1 MKQIF
6 QLVSIQL
13 KEFYREPGILFWA
26 FVFPIAMA
34 GVLGIAFKNR
44 GSEEVKIALL
54 ENSYQIEELQKIL
67 DSSSLQT
74 DKPDKKIESTNAAS
88 MNPNPTSLPSLK
100 FLILSK
106 EDAIRDLKR
115 GKLNVIVERTQD
127 GKIHFSF
134 DSDNPNGQ
142 RDYLL
147 ILAKIR
153 SGKIEFESQVDRLDS
168 KGTRYIDYLVPGMLA
183 MGVMNSCLW
192 GVGWNLIEMRMK
204 KLLRRMSATPMNK
217 LYFLL
222 SFFFTRLIVTAVE
235 SVILLSF
242 TLLTF
247 ENSFEGSILG
257 ALLVYLAGNFA
268 FACIGMFIGSR
279 AASSQVGN
287 GLVNAVT
294 FPMMVLSGIFFSYQN
309 FPEVVLP
316 FIRNLPLTLMAD
328 SLRAVFIEGAGLVF
342 VIPTVISL
350 LVYGI
355 VFLFIG
361 SRIFRWS

>member
-13 KEFYREPGILFWA
+13 KAFYREPGILFWA

-34 GVLGIAFKNR
+34 GVLGVAFKNR
-44 GSEEVKIALL
+44 GSEEVRIAVL
-54 ENSYQIEELQKIL
+54 ENSYQLEELKKIL
-67 DSSSLQT
+67 DPSQNVQNIQT
-74 DKPDKKIESTNAAS
+74 EESKLNS
-88 MNPNPTSLPSLK
+88 KSVSFPSLK

-106 EDAIRDLKR
+106 DEAIRDLKR
-115 GKLNVIVERTQD
+115 GKLNVIIERTND

-134 DSDNPNGQ
+134 DSENPNGQ

-153 SGKIEFESQVDRLDS
+153 SSRTDFESQVDRLDS

-222 SFFFTRLIVTAVE
+222 SFFFTRLVVTVFE
-235 SVILLSF
+235 SAILLGF
-242 TLLTF
+242 TLSTF
-247 ENSFEGSILG
+247 ENAWEGSVG
-257 ALLVYLAGNFA
+257 AAITVYLSGNFA
-268 FACIGMFIGSR
+268 FACIGIFIGSR
-279 AASSQVGN
+279 AANSQVGN

-309 FPEVVLP
+309 FPEAVLP
-316 FIRNLPLTLMAD
+316 IIRNLPLTLMAD
-328 SLRAVFIEGAGLVF
+328 SLRAVFIEGAGFSSVM
-342 VIPTVISL
+342 PSVISL
-350 LVYGI
+350 LVYGV

-361 SRIFRWS
+361 NRIFRWS

>member
-1 MKQIF
+1 MKQIL

-44 GSEEVKIALL
+44 GSEEVKIAVL
-54 ENSYQIEELQKIL
+54 ENSYKLEELRKTL
-67 DSSSLQT
+67 EVADFS
-74 DKPDKKIESTNAAS
+74 KEESTS
-88 MNPNPTSLPSLK
+88 KGESSRSLPSLK

-106 EDAIRDLKR
+106 AEAIRDLKR
-115 GKLNVIVERTQD
+115 GKINLILEKTEN

-134 DSDNPNGQ
+134 DPENPNGQ

-153 SGKIEFESQVDRLDS
+153 SNGSEFDFEVETLDS

-217 LYFLL
+217 IYFLL
-222 SFFFTRLIVTAVE
+222 SFFFTRLVVTAVE
-235 SVILLSF
+235 SLILLSF
-242 TLLTF
+242 TFLTF
-247 ENSFEGSILG
+247 ENSFEGSIG
-257 ALLVYLAGNFA
+257 AALLIYLAGNFA

-309 FPEVVLP
+309 FPETVLP

-328 SLRAVFIEGAGLVF
+328 SLRAVFIEGAGLSASLPV
-342 VIPTVISL
+342 VAEL

-355 VFLFIG
+355 VFLFAG

>member
-1 MKQIF
+1 MKQIL

-26 FVFPIAMA
+26 FVFPVAMA

-44 GSEEVKIALL
+44 GSEEVKIAIL
-54 ENSYQIEELQKIL
+54 ENSYQLEELKQTLEVEDSKKSESQPTDQS
-67 DSSSLQT
+67 DSSR
-74 DKPDKKIESTNAAS
+74 
-88 MNPNPTSLPSLK
+88 SLPSLK
-100 FLILSK
+100 FLVLSK

-115 GKLNVIVERTQD
+115 GKLNLILEKAAD

-134 DSDNPNGQ
+134 DPENPNGQ

-153 SGKIEFESQVDRLDS
+153 SNQSELAFKVDKLDS

-222 SFFFTRLIVTAVE
+222 SFFFTRLVVTAVE
-235 SVILLSF
+235 SLILLSF
-242 TLLTF
+242 TALTF
-247 ENSFEGSILG
+247 ENAFEGSVGAAILI
-257 ALLVYLAGNFA
+257 YLAGNFS
-268 FACIGMFIGSR
+268 FSCIGMFIGSR

-309 FPEVVLP
+309 FPEAVLP

-328 SLRAVFIEGAGLVF
+328 SLRAVFIEGAGMTVA
-342 VIPTVISL
+342 IPAVVGL
-350 LVYGI
+350 LIYGI
-355 VFLFIG
+355 VFLFAG

>member
-13 KEFYREPGILFWA
+13 KEFFREPGILFWA
-26 FVFPIAMA
+26 FLFPIAMA
-34 GVLGIAFKNR
+34 GVLGVAFAGQ
-44 GSEEVKIALL
+44 GSEEVKIAVL
-54 ENSYQIEELQKIL
+54 ENSYKLEELKTIL
-67 DSSSLQT
+67 SSNGSQNAN
-74 DKPDKKIESTNAAS
+74 KESSETNSHEA
-88 MNPNPTSLPSLK
+88 NPGSLPSVR

-127 GKIHFSF
+127 GTVHFSF
-134 DSDNPNGQ
+134 DGENPNGQ

-147 ILAKIR
+147 LISKIR
-153 SGKIEFESQVDRLDS
+153 SNETGFTSEIERLES
-168 KGTRYIDYLVPGMLA
+168 KGTRYIDYLVPGMIA

-235 SVILLSF
+235 SAILLGF
-242 TLLTF
+242 TLSTF
-247 ENSFEGSILG
+247 ENALEGSIG
-257 ALLVYLAGNFA
+257 AALLVYLSGNFA
-268 FACIGMFIGSR
+268 FACIGMFVGSR
-279 AASSQVGN
+279 AAGSQVGN

-309 FPEVVLP
+309 FPEAVLP

-328 SLRAVFIEGAGLVF
+328 SLRAVFIEGAGFAF
-342 VIPTVISL
+342 VLPAVISL
-350 LVYGI
+350 LVYGVI
-355 VFLFIG
+355 FLFAGI
-361 SRIFRWS
+361 RIFRWS

>member
-44 GSEEVKIALL
+44 GSEEVKIAIL
-54 ENSYQIEELQKIL
+54 ENSYQIEELKKIL
-67 DSSSLQT
+67 DSSSIEKSDSNQSN
-74 DKPDKKIESTNAAS
+74 DKTATTN
-88 MNPNPTSLPSLK
+88 PGSLPSLK

-106 EDAIRDLKR
+106 QDAIRDLKR
-115 GKLNVIVERTQD
+115 GKLNVIVERTHD

-153 SGKIEFESQVDRLDS
+153 SGKTDLESQVDRLDS

-235 SVILLSF
+235 SAILLGF

-247 ENSFEGSILG
+247 ENSFEGSIG
-257 ALLVYLAGNFA
+257 AALLVYLAGNFA

-279 AASSQVGN
+279 AAGSQVGN

-328 SLRAVFIEGAGLVF
+328 SLRAVFIEGAGLMF

>member
-1 MKQIF
+1 MKQIL

-44 GSEEVKIALL
+44 GSEEVKIAVL
-54 ENSYQIEELQKIL
+54 ENSYQLEDLRKTLEVGDSIEEKSALK
-67 DSSSLQT
+67 DESSR
-74 DKPDKKIESTNAAS
+74 
-88 MNPNPTSLPSLK
+88 SLPSLK

-106 EDAIRDLKR
+106 EEAIRDLKR
-115 GKLNVIVERTQD
+115 GKINLILEKTAD
-127 GKIHFSF
+127 GKVHFLF
-134 DSDNPNGQ
+134 DPENPNAQ

-153 SGKIEFESQVDRLDS
+153 SDRSEFDFAVETLDS

-222 SFFFTRLIVTAVE
+222 SFFFTRLAVTAVE
-235 SVILLSF
+235 SLILLSF
-242 TLLTF
+242 TFLTF
-247 ENSFEGSILG
+247 ENSFEGSIG
-257 ALLVYLAGNFA
+257 AALLIYLAGNFA

-316 FIRNLPLTLMAD
+316 LIRNLPLTLMAD
-328 SLRAVFIEGAGLVF
+328 SLRSVFIEGAGFAEALPAVAALF
-342 VIPTVISL
+342 I
-350 LVYGI
+350 YGI
-355 VFLFIG
+355 VFLFAG

>member
-34 GVLGIAFKNR
+34 GVLGLAFKNR
-44 GSEEVKIALL
+44 GSEEVKIAVL
-54 ENSYQIEELQKIL
+54 ENSYQIEELKKLLETEILSGEDKIQNKS
-67 DSSSLQT
+67 DSSVH
-74 DKPDKKIESTNAAS
+74 
-88 MNPNPTSLPSLK
+88 LPSLK
-100 FLILSK
+100 VLVLSK
-106 EDAIRDLKR
+106 EEAIRDLKR
-115 GKLNVIVERTQD
+115 GKLNLLVERTAE

-134 DSDNPNGQ
+134 DPDNPNGQ

-147 ILAKIR
+147 ILARIR
-153 SGKIEFESQVDRLDS
+153 SNQAGFEFQVQNLDS
-168 KGTRYIDYLVPGMLA
+168 KGTRYIDYLVPGMVA
-183 MGVMNSCLW
+183 MGIMNSCLW

-222 SFFFTRLIVTAVE
+222 SFFFTRLAVTIVE
-235 SVILLSF
+235 STILLTF

-247 ENSFEGSILG
+247 ENSFEGSFG
-257 ALLVYLAGNFA
+257 AAVLIFFAGNFS

-279 AASSQVGN
+279 AASAQVGN

-309 FPEVVLP
+309 FPEFVLP
-316 FIRNLPLTLMAD
+316 FIRNLPLTLVAD
-328 SLRAVFIEGAGLVF
+328 SLRSIFIEGAGFATTLPAVF
-342 VIPTVISL
+342 L
-350 LVYGI
+350 LVGYGI
-355 VFLFIG
+355 VFLFVG
-361 SRIFRWS
+361 GRIFRWS

>member
-1 MKQIF
+1 MKQIL

-44 GSEEVKIALL
+44 GSEEVKIAVL
-54 ENSYQIEELQKIL
+54 ENSYQVEELKRTLGVGNSLNEESKLQEQN
-67 DSSSLQT
+67 SSSQ
-74 DKPDKKIESTNAAS
+74 
-88 MNPNPTSLPSLK
+88 SLPSLK
-100 FLILSK
+100 FLVLSK
-106 EDAIRDLKR
+106 EEAVRDLKR
-115 GKLNVIVERTQD
+115 GKLNLILEKTAD

-134 DSDNPNGQ
+134 DPENPNGQ

-153 SGKIEFESQVDRLDS
+153 SSQSELEFKVEKLDS

-222 SFFFTRLIVTAVE
+222 SFFFTRLVVTAVE
-235 SVILLSF
+235 SLILLSF
-242 TLLTF
+242 TSLTF
-247 ENSFEGSILG
+247 ENSFEGSVGAAILI
-257 ALLVYLAGNFA
+257 YLAGNFA

-328 SLRAVFIEGAGLVF
+328 SLRAVFIEGGGFATALPAVAGL
-342 VIPTVISL
+342 L
-350 LVYGI
+350 AYGI
-355 VFLFIG
+355 LFLFAG

>member
-1 MKQIF
+1 MKQIL

-44 GSEEVKIALL
+44 GSEEVKIAVL
-54 ENSYQIEELQKIL
+54 ENSYQLEELKRTLESGDLIKQE
-67 DSSSLQT
+67 S
-74 DKPDKKIESTNAAS
+74 KPKVGDAVSQ
-88 MNPNPTSLPSLK
+88 SLPSLK
-100 FLILSK
+100 FLVLSK
-106 EDAIRDLKR
+106 EDAIRDLKK
-115 GKLNVIVERTQD
+115 GKLNLILERTND
-127 GKIHFSF
+127 GTIHFSF
-134 DSDNPNGQ
+134 DPENPNGQ

-147 ILAKIR
+147 ILAKVR
-153 SGKIEFESQVDRLDS
+153 SDRSDLEFKIEKLDS

-222 SFFFTRLIVTAVE
+222 SFFFTRLVVTAVE
-235 SVILLSF
+235 SLILLTF
-242 TLLTF
+242 TFLTF
-247 ENSFEGSILG
+247 ENAFEGSAGAAILI
-257 ALLVYLAGNFA
+257 YLAGNFS

-309 FPEVVLP
+309 FPEAVLP

-328 SLRAVFIEGAGLVF
+328 SLRAVFIEGAGLTTA
-342 VIPTVISL
+342 IPAVAGL
-350 LVYGI
+350 LIYGF
-355 VFLFIG
+355 VFLFAG